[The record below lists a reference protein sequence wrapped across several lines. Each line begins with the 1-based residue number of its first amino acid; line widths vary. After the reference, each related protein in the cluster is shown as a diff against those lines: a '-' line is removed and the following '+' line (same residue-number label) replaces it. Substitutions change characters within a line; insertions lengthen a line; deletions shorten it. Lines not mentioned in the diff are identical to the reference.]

1 MKFTICSEKRGK
13 GSKAQPSPSAVPSGL
28 RGGRSRLVAPSG
40 PGPQTCSAVITEA
53 VRSPTQLALGL
64 FKPPKQ
70 RRGGQSCAAD
80 CYPGEGQL
88 LLDPAAIGAQRQG
101 WGRGS
106 LLPQG
111 RRPASGWL
119 SWGLWSPAGHSL
131 QPVPWVPPAHLLTQG
146 QVSWRASGEKAKTP
160 LLPDSPLEDH
170 HSALHR
176 HLTEN
181 PPLTVTHRQLVAW
194 GRGHGGLDQWLSRA
208 PNGLPVTA
216 ACYGGGGSGAQPQ
229 PGAKGCTWR
238 HPVTF

>member
-1 MKFTICSEKRGK
+1 MSCCKLSGVRFFVFEDGSWSDNNAPVTLYQMKFTICSEKRGK

-119 SWGLWSPAGHSL
+119 S
-131 QPVPWVPPAHLLTQG
+131 
-146 QVSWRASGEKAKTP
+146 
-160 LLPDSPLEDH
+160 
-170 HSALHR
+170 
-176 HLTEN
+176 
-181 PPLTVTHRQLVAW
+181 
-194 GRGHGGLDQWLSRA
+194 
-208 PNGLPVTA
+208 
-216 ACYGGGGSGAQPQ
+216 
-229 PGAKGCTWR
+229 
-238 HPVTF
+238 